1 MSSGIENSIAIDSN
15 DNIHISYYNSANG
28 LNYATDYTGTW
39 VISTLDTPRF
49 SSTRYTDIA
58 IDSGD
63 NIHISYSATG
73 VLEIRYVILTQLQI
87 SRLFYQSKLAC
98 RIEF

>member
-28 LNYATDYTGTW
+28 LNYATDYTGNLGHIYLILP
-39 VISTLDTPRF
+39 VSLRPVTLIF
-49 SSTRYTDIA
+49 A

-63 NIHISYSATG
+63 NIHILHSQSTG
-73 VLEIRYVILTQLQI
+73 VLQDSL
-87 SRLFYQSKLAC
+87 C
-98 RIEF
+98 NG